1 MFIKIASVSG
11 YELVGNMKIAL
22 IDNAVDSL
30 QIAMNTFELW
40 NQEFE
45 SRNDVRYLKI
55 TIEFLH
61 NTVELL
67 MKAILSQDDEKSIY
81 CAENER
87 QRVLVKKAEIE
98 AENQKISLMEY
109 VIKSNEIKTLTYN
122 DLLKR
127 CIEKGILCEG
137 RAISSLEKLGIYRNR
152 IMHLGM
158 DVTDDFADLLAVI
171 YENFKLVIDDKFY
184 HKLIKLSDYFSYND
198 VLDTIEPWQELNGDA
213 LRLLSTEI
221 EKRKL
226 KIFDEMIKNVIN
238 SKKFMRFLDQN
249 NISFENNS
257 IYQEDY
263 IDIEFQCNGKQVEF
277 TTMYDAFYNYTVI
290 VSYYFEIIF
299 CVMHFENEIAVC
311 KNWIEYDELVLES
324 IHDKKAEMDFVI
336 KPLTENNIRNCL
348 IDTLKK
354 TILCSIWEN
363 EYS

>member
-1 MFIKIASVSG
+1 
-11 YELVGNMKIAL
+11 MKIVL

-30 QIAMNTFELW
+30 QIAMNAFELW

-45 SRNDVRYLKI
+45 SRKDVRYLKI

-67 MKAILSQDDEKSIY
+67 MKAILSQYDEKSIY
-81 CAENER
+81 CSENER
-87 QRVLVKKAEIE
+87 QRALIKKAETE

-109 VIKSNEIKTLTYN
+109 VIKNNEIKTLTYS

-137 RAISSLEKLGIYRNR
+137 RVISSLEKLGIYRNR
-152 IMHLGM
+152 IMHLGI
-158 DVTDDFADLLAVI
+158 DVTDDLADLLAVI

-198 VLDTIEPWQELNGDA
+198 VLDTIEPWQELSGDT

-226 KIFDEMIKNVIN
+226 KIFDEMMEKVIK
-238 SKKFMRFLDQN
+238 SEKFIKFLNQN
-249 NISFENNS
+249 DIDFKNNS
-257 IYQEDY
+257 IYQENY
-263 IDIEFQCNGKQVEF
+263 INIEFQCNEKQVEF
-277 TTMYDAFYNYTVI
+277 TTIYDAFYNYTVI
-290 VSYYFEIIF
+290 VMVSYYFEIVF
-299 CVMHFENEIAVC
+299 CVMHFENKIAVW
-311 KNWIEYDELVLES
+311 KNWIEYDELALES
-324 IHDKKAEMDFVI
+324 IHDKKDESAFVI

-354 TILCSIWEN
+354 TILYSIWEN
-363 EYS
+363 GI

>member
-1 MFIKIASVSG
+1 
-11 YELVGNMKIAL
+11 MKIML

-40 NQEFE
+40 NQEIE
-45 SRNDVRYLKI
+45 SRKDDRHLKI

-67 MKAILSQDDEKSIY
+67 IKAILSQDDEKSIY

-87 QRVLVKKAEIE
+87 QRALIKKAETE

-109 VIKSNEIKTLTYN
+109 IIKNNEIKTLTYN
-122 DLLKR
+122 DLLKI

-152 IMHLGM
+152 IMHLGI
-158 DVTDDFADLLAVI
+158 DVSDDLADLLAVI
-171 YENFKLVIDDKFY
+171 YENFKLVIDDKIY
-184 HKLIKLSDYFSYND
+184 HKLIKLSDYFAYND
-198 VLDTIEPWQELNGDA
+198 VLDTIEPWQELSSDA

-221 EKRKL
+221 GKRKL
-226 KIFDEMIKNVIN
+226 KIFDEMIENVIN
-238 SKKFMRFLDQN
+238 SKKFVKFLDQN

-263 IDIEFQCNGKQVEF
+263 IDIEFQCNGKHVEF

-290 VSYYFEIIF
+290 VIESYYSEIIF

-324 IHDKKAEMDFVI
+324 IHDKKVEMDFVI

-348 IDTLKK
+348 IDALKK